1 MIGTVKLQETF
12 GQGGEDIMLFVEV
25 SLYGVELSNVPSFQE
40 RAVKHLYLMQSVSVS
55 PASRAALPLESGLD
69 RMHYLQL

>member
-12 GQGGEDIMLFVEV
+12 GRGGEDIMLFVEV

-40 RAVKHLYLMQSVSVS
+40 RAVETPSLDAICVSVTGL
-55 PASRAALPLESGLD
+55 PAALPLESGLD